1 MNSEGEL
8 EKINGLHR
16 DVHLWFF
23 VSVPGFIW
31 LATSLINEVGSGR
44 FNQVVSA
51 IAQERPVT
59 SEPST
64 FLLAYAIPLAAWWV
78 PFEIAE
84 SCMSKLK
91 QRLRG
96 FDNLPIR
103 YTPVDRIVNGIMNIA
118 HDRSPLP

>member
-1 MNSEGEL
+1 MSSESDL
-8 EKINGLHR
+8 EKINKLHR
-16 DVHLWFF
+16 DIHLWFF

-51 IAQERPVT
+51 IAQGRPVT
-59 SEPST
+59 SEPSA
-64 FLLAYAIPLAAWWV
+64 FLLTYAIPFTTWWV

-91 QRLRG
+91 QRLRS

-103 YTPVDRIVNGIMNIA
+103 YTPVDKIVNGIMKIA